1 MPNAKR
7 ILLNL
12 QPELLARVDEKSKC
26 ADMSRSEWIR
36 EAITFYL
43 AEGERL
49 QIRRQMEKGYA
60 EMGMLNVELS
70 EEGLAQ
76 DQTDFTSYENR
87 LNIGE

>member
-36 EAITFYL
+36 EAIAFYL

-49 QIRRQMEKGYA
+49 QIRKQMEKGYA
-60 EMGMLNVELS
+60 EMGMLNVQLS
-70 EEGLAQ
+70 EEGFAQ
-76 DQTDFTSYENR
+76 DQADFTSYVNR